1 MSNPFL
7 HRTGYHQLL
16 TPRAIVLVLAS
27 SVILSVL
34 MGLKGLT
41 VAGAL
46 LVFPIFIVYFTLLV
60 KKPHLGLYVAIG
72 LGFVIL
78 GITRYI
84 KFPFPIGLMMD
95 ATLLLTFFAL
105 FVQKFPNRVNFTPA
119 NRDITWLSIIW
130 LLYLLIQ
137 VANPEARSFDAWFT
151 SFRPMGLYT
160 LLFVVLTLLFI
171 QTPERLKQ
179 IFLIW
184 GVFSLIG
191 TLKGVIQLYI
201 GVDPFE
207 KAWLD
212 GGGSLTH
219 ILFGKLRVFSFYS
232 DAGQFGGNQGYSGV
246 VFTILALAEKNKRI
260 KIFYAIVALAGFYG
274 MLISGTRGAIAVPFA
289 GFALYVLHRKNLAV
303 MAAGVVMGILI
314 FGFFKFTTIGNGVYM
329 INRMRTAFNPED
341 ASLMVR
347 LENQRKLSVYMASR
361 PIGGGL
367 GHGGV
372 KAQKYLPNAFLS
384 NVATDSWYVLIW
396 VELGIIGLWMHL
408 FIQFYVLSKSSYFLM
423 FRLRDPVLISQ
434 TSALASGMLGIML
447 ASYANAVIGQYPTSP
462 LIYTGMAILL
472 SSQVIDKNIRVR
484 KRKASYV
491 FKFNN
496 SLQRLK

>member
-1 MSNPFL
+1 MSNPFQ

-16 TPRAIVLVLAS
+16 SPRAIILVLAS

-34 MGLKGLT
+34 MSWKGLP

-46 LVFPIFIVYFTLLV
+46 IVLPVFLVYFTLLIN
-60 KKPHLGLYVAIG
+60 KPQLGLYFAIG
-72 LGFVIL
+72 FGFVIL
-78 GITRYI
+78 GLTRYI
-84 KFPFPIGLMMD
+84 TFPFPIGLLMD

-105 FVQKFPNRVNFTPA
+105 FVQKFSTRVDFKPA
-119 NRDITWLSIIW
+119 NKDITWLSIIW
-130 LLYLLIQ
+130 LAYLLIQ
-137 VANPEARSFDAWFT
+137 VANPEARSIEAWFA

-171 QTPERLKQ
+171 QTPERLKT

-184 GVFSLIG
+184 GIFSILATI
-191 TLKGVIQLYI
+191 KGIIQLYI

-219 ILFGKLRVFSFYS
+219 ILFGKLRIFSFYS
-232 DAGQFGGNQGYSGV
+232 DAGQFGANQGYTGV
-246 VFTILALAEKNKRI
+246 VFSILAFATKNRRQ
-260 KIFYAIVALAGFYG
+260 KIFYIIVALLGFYG

-289 GFALYVLHRKNLAV
+289 GFALYIVHRKNLAI
-303 MAAGVVMGILI
+303 MMTGFIFALI
-314 FGFFKFTTIGNGVYM
+314 IFAFFKFTSIGNGVYM

-347 LENQRKLSVYMASR
+347 LENQRKLSVYMATR

-367 GHGGV
+367 GHGGI
-372 KAQKYLPNAFLS
+372 KAQKYLPNALLS
-384 NVATDSWYVLIW
+384 NIATDSWYVLIW
-396 VELGIIGLWMHL
+396 VELGIVGLIMHL
-408 FIQFYVLSKSSYFLM
+408 FIQFYILIKGSYYLM
-423 FRLRDPVLISQ
+423 FQLRDPVLISQ
-434 TSALASGMLGIML
+434 ASAFTAGMMGIML

-462 LIYTGMAILL
+462 LIYIGMAIIL
-472 SSQVIDKNIRVR
+472 STPTIDKNIRVK
-484 KRKASYV
+484 KRKESFARKYRKSI
-491 FKFNN
+491 
-496 SLQRLK
+496 LQN